1 MRQVQKTLRLTF
13 VALVI
18 ATLSACAVSAPT
30 LPPPAVPT
38 SAPLPGAAG
47 TPTPT
52 PTPTA
57 GEPTP
62 TPTVVPTPQAE
73 AANAGAPASLVAN
86 PVGRF
91 GPTGRHWPAQ
101 TPRPTDTFDQT
112 VTVPANWDAI
122 AAAIRN
128 APAGKV
134 AILVQP
140 GTLPAGH
147 GANSSDPGVLAD
159 LGSASR
165 QTRILVMPR
174 DGFGTVKGSGTI
186 AQGDAS
192 GYAFVNV
199 NGVSLV
205 GFDFGEQTVTFRN
218 SQNSAFAWST
228 FGLLNVVASKGSV
241 DRFQL
246 VEVVAA
252 DIDDFDGD
260 RAAFRTGSGFSIS
273 NVDIIGS
280 YFAPVYKRAGSD
292 AHSDTLQFSGSGPI
306 SGVNVVDS
314 VFFHSSSQIFMCEQL
329 SHLKLSNSLLLGD
342 QGAARY
348 VISGDRHQIQYT
360 NALWGGST
368 GSVAENSIIIG
379 SVNSAH
385 QFDSVTN
392 TRVSQPTS
400 ARVTSGTFTVDRS
413 PVTKAWLDGVSPYP
427 NRGFLAGIWRL

>member
-1 MRQVQKTLRLTF
+1 MTLRLTF

-30 LPPPAVPT
+30 LPPAPVPSST
-38 SAPLPGAAG
+38 PLPGAAG
-47 TPTPT
+47 TPIPTPTATAPTPTPTGTPT
-52 PTPTA
+52 PTPQADAPGGTA
-57 GEPTP
+57 S
-62 TPTVVPTPQAE
+62 
-73 AANAGAPASLVAN
+73 ASLVAN
-86 PVGRF
+86 PIGRF

-122 AAAIRN
+122 ATAIRN

-134 AILVQP
+134 AILVEP

-147 GANSSDPGVLAD
+147 GANSSDRGVLED

-165 QTRILVMPR
+165 ATRILVMPR
-174 DGFGTVKGSGTI
+174 DGFGSVKGSGSIT
-186 AQGDAS
+186 QGDTS
-192 GYAFVNV
+192 GYAFVGV

-228 FGLLNVVASKGSV
+228 FGLLNVVGSKGSV

-246 VEVVAA
+246 VEIVAA
-252 DIDDFDGD
+252 DVDDFEGD
-260 RAAFRTGSGFSIS
+260 RAAFRTGSGASIS

-280 YFAPVYKRAGSD
+280 YFAPVYKRSGSD

-306 SGVNVVDS
+306 SGINIVDS
-314 VFFHSSSQIFMCEQL
+314 VLFQSSSQILMCEQL
-329 SHLKLSNSLLLGD
+329 SRLKLSNSLLLAD

-348 VISGDRHQIQYT
+348 VINGGRHQIQYT
-360 NALWGGST
+360 NALWGGSSR
-368 GSVAENSIIIG
+368 SVAENSIIIG

-392 TRVSQPTS
+392 SRVSQPTS
-400 ARVTSGTFTVDRS
+400 ARVASGAFTVDS
-413 PVTKAWLDGVSPYP
+413 SAVTKAWLDGVSTYP
-427 NRGFLAGIWRL
+427 NARFLASIWRL